1 MPTPAPEQVRV
12 GAVNYLNSKPLVEGL
27 AQDAPDLRVTFDLPS
42 RLADALG
49 ADQLDVAL
57 LPVFEYFRH
66 PAWQIVSDACIACRG
81 PVRSVKLFFRVPP
94 PEVRTLDLDEGSRT
108 SAALAQV
115 LLLRQLGLQPEL
127 GMLPIGGGFGDST
140 ADAVLLIGDRA
151 MFDVREAFVEVW
163 DLGERWWR
171 WTGLPFVFAAW
182 IARPEIDPAPL
193 ESALSAA
200 RDRGLE
206 RIDAIAKREAE
217 ILGLPTEL
225 ARSYL
230 RESLSFKIG
239 RRERQGL
246 CLFRRHCV
254 SLGLAPASAG
264 PFEEIEIDDFSL
276 VG

>member
-1 MPTPAPEQVRV
+1 MPTHATQQIRV

-27 AQDAPDLRVTFDLPS
+27 AQGAPDLRVTFDLPS
-42 RLADALG
+42 RLADAVG

-66 PAWQIVSDACIACRG
+66 PAWQIISDACIACRG

-94 PEVRTLDLDEGSRT
+94 QEVRTLDLDEGSRT

-115 LLLRQLGLQPEL
+115 LLRRQFGLQPEL
-127 GMLPIGGGFGDST
+127 GVLPIGGGVGDST

-151 MFDVREAFVEVW
+151 MFDVCEAFVEVW
-163 DLGERWWR
+163 DLGERWWQ

-182 IARPEIDPAPL
+182 IARPEIDPAPI

-200 RDRGLE
+200 RDRGVE
-206 RIDAIAKREAE
+206 RIDAIAEREAE
-217 ILGLPTEL
+217 VLGLSADL

-230 RESLSFKIG
+230 REALSFKLG
-239 RRERQGL
+239 RQERRGL

-254 SLGLAPASAG
+254 ALGFVPAFAS